1 MTAVSPVLLETVTD
15 VLNVENGK
23 TSEVPLFFRNKRTK
37 GKEVVVDD
45 EIVPKGKTTIEDGF
59 RPLLAS
65 MKLFGLYY
73 SRRSEDAGDDPD
85 VKSRRWKSRRW
96 NAYRIYA
103 VTVVILLWI
112 NAVRMLS
119 AFTKNDH
126 FGFVLLLKL
135 VTVAWFFQ
143 CAISQSA
150 FYAASFSGRLAVVF
164 RRQLDDSCAKRVR
177 KVATVHCVITWSV
190 ITVGSAFSI
199 YILCFTDGVW
209 DMMIAPFQSHIL
221 ISDPLIPRV
230 IGSCFIFHIMAAFT
244 FSQVMTF
251 VLAMMFCHQFK
262 NVIQTLGL
270 RLDNQQRHVSD
281 SDIETFRQKHQEI
294 SMNVDYIDDTLM
306 FSNASAFCCQL
317 FCVIV
322 MLYILIFYHS
332 EMNYSVVIAACVF
345 WMFLSSCGLTLMAA
359 GGIVVHHY
367 VSITLMCLP
376 GASSD
381 FMFLCSKYGV
391 RSTASRDSIKG
402 AVSHAFAGSV
412 SAYL

>member
-1 MTAVSPVLLETVTD
+1 MTAVTPVLLETVTD
-15 VLNVENGK
+15 VLNVEDGKSSEPPLSLFVRNNGK
-23 TSEVPLFFRNKRTK
+23 KLEA
-37 GKEVVVDD
+37 VVVDQ
-45 EIVPKGKTTIEDGF
+45 ELMPKRKTTIEEGL

-73 SRRSEDAGDDPD
+73 SRRSEDAGDDPG
-85 VKSRRWKSRRW
+85 VKSRRW
-96 NAYRIYA
+96 NAYRVYA

-112 NAVRMLS
+112 NAIRLFTV
-119 AFTKNDH
+119 FTKEDH
-126 FGFVLLLKL
+126 FGFALFHKL
-135 VTVAWFFQ
+135 ILVIWFFQ

-251 VLAMMFCHQFK
+251 VLAMMFCYQFK

-412 SAYL
+412 AAYL